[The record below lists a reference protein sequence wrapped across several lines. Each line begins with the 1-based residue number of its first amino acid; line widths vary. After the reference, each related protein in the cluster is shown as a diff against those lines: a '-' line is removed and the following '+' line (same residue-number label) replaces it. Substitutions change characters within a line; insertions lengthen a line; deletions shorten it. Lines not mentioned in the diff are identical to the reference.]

1 MRSFS
6 KMGLGAVS
14 ATTMATTTFPIVVVS
29 VLAASL
35 IAEFEI
41 SRAQLGLLIT
51 AFGLVGAL
59 FSPVCGR
66 LTDRFGAVRSTTLT
80 MIAGAITLVAIAFS
94 PTYAV
99 LIGAALLG
107 GFPNGWGNPSTN
119 ALIADN
125 VEVGS
130 RGVVTGV
137 KQSGVQAGIFLG
149 GLLLPVFAVWWN
161 WRVAVLIFLALPIG
175 GLLGMIGRKDTERE
189 RPHTT
194 VLTEGKLPTSIN
206 WIAAYGLMSGL
217 ATSAMIAFL
226 PLFAEED
233 QLWSE
238 TMAGLILAAVGF
250 TGIFSRIVWSRW
262 AERSLGHGRT
272 LRILAWMTTVTSVL
286 LGLASLGTFPSWV
299 LVPAAF
305 LFGAGAMA
313 WNAVGMVA
321 VMEIA
326 PTHLVGKGTGVVL
339 LGFLFGHAIGPPLMG
354 WSVDTF
360 GTYTLG
366 WLATGV
372 LMASSA
378 ALALRIPDGGRVAV
392 R

>member
-1 MRSFS
+1 MRSVS
-6 KMGLGAVS
+6 RLGLGVVS
-14 ATTMATTTFPIVVVS
+14 AATMATTTFPIVIFS

-35 IAEFEI
+35 ISEFEI
-41 SRAQLGLLIT
+41 SRAQLGLLVT

-59 FSPVCGR
+59 LSPICGR
-66 LTDRFGAVRSTTLT
+66 LTDRLGAVRSTTFT
-80 MIAGAITLVAIAFS
+80 MLAGGVTLIAIAFS

-125 VEVGS
+125 VAVGS

-137 KQSGVQAGIFLG
+137 KQSGVQVGIFLG
-149 GLLLPVFAVWWN
+149 GLLLPVFAVWWD
-161 WRVAVLIFLALPIG
+161 WRTAVLIFLALPLG
-175 GLLGMIGRKDTERE
+175 GLIGMIGRRDAERRE
-189 RPHTT
+189 PRTT
-194 VLTEGKLPTSIN
+194 VLAGGKLPSSIN
-206 WIAAYGLMSGL
+206 WIAAYGLVSGL

-238 TMAGLILAAVGF
+238 TMAGTILAAVGF

-262 AERSLGHGRT
+262 SERSLGHGRT
-272 LRILAWMTTVTSVL
+272 LRILAGMTTATSVL
-286 LGLASLGTFPSWV
+286 LALAGLGALPSWV

-326 PTHLVGKGTGVVL
+326 PAHLVGKGTGVVL
-339 LGFLFGHAIGPPLMG
+339 LGFLFGHAVGPPLMG
-354 WSVDTF
+354 WSVDAL
-360 GTYTLG
+360 GTYTPG

-372 LMASSA
+372 LMAISA

-392 R
+392 K

>member
-6 KMGLGAVS
+6 RMGLGAVS

-59 FSPVCGR
+59 LSPVCGR

-80 MIAGAITLVAIAFS
+80 MIAGAVTLVAIAFS

-149 GLLLPVFAVWWN
+149 GLLLPLFAVWWN
-161 WRVAVLIFLALPIG
+161 WRVAVLVFLAMPIG
-175 GLLGMIGRKDTERE
+175 GLLGMIGRKDTERD
-189 RPHTT
+189 RPRTT

-206 WIAAYGLMSGL
+206 WIAAYGLVSGL

-238 TMAGLILAAVGF
+238 TMAGTILAAVGF

-272 LRILAWMTTVTSVL
+272 LRILAWMTTLTSVL
-286 LGLASLGTFPSWV
+286 LALASLGAFPSWV

-339 LGFLFGHAIGPPLMG
+339 FGFLFGHAIGPPMMG

-372 LMASSA
+372 LMATSA
-378 ALALRIPDGGRVAV
+378 VLAFRIPDGGRVAV

>member
-286 LGLASLGTFPSWV
+286 LALASLGTFPSWV

>member
-59 FSPVCGR
+59 LSPVCGR

-80 MIAGAITLVAIAFS
+80 MIAGAVTLVAIAFS

-149 GLLLPVFAVWWN
+149 GLLLPLFAVWWN
-161 WRVAVLIFLALPIG
+161 WRVAVLVFLAMPIG
-175 GLLGMIGRKDTERE
+175 GLLGMIGRKDTERD
-189 RPHTT
+189 RPRTT

-206 WIAAYGLMSGL
+206 WIAAYGLVSGL

-238 TMAGLILAAVGF
+238 TMAGTILAAVGF
-250 TGIFSRIVWSRW
+250 TGIFSRIVWSRL

-272 LRILAWMTTVTSVL
+272 LRILAWMTTITSVL
-286 LGLASLGTFPSWV
+286 LALASLGTFPSWV

-339 LGFLFGHAIGPPLMG
+339 LGFLFGHAIGPPMMG
-354 WSVDTF
+354 WSVDTL

-372 LMASSA
+372 LMATSA
-378 ALALRIPDGGRVAV
+378 VLALRIPDGGRVAV

>member
-6 KMGLGAVS
+6 RSGLGAVS
-14 ATTMATTTFPIVVVS
+14 AATMATTTFPIVVFS

-35 IAEFEI
+35 ITEFEI
-41 SRAQLGLLIT
+41 SRAQLGLLVT

-59 FSPVCGR
+59 LSPVCGR
-66 LTDRFGAVRSTTLT
+66 LTDRFGAVRSTAIA
-80 MIAGAITLVAIAFS
+80 MAAGALTLVAIAFS

-99 LIGAALLG
+99 LIAAALLG

-125 VEVGS
+125 VALGS

-149 GLLLPVFAVWWN
+149 GLLLPLFAVWWN
-161 WRVAVLIFLALPIG
+161 WRVAVLIFVAMPVG
-175 GLLGMIGRKDTERE
+175 GLLGMIGRRDARRHQERS
-189 RPHTT
+189 TI
-194 VLTEGKLPTSIN
+194 LTEGRLPTSIY
-206 WIAAYGLMSGL
+206 WIAGYGLVSGL

-238 TMAGLILAAVGF
+238 TMAGTILAAVGF
-250 TGIFSRIVWSRW
+250 TGIFSRIIWSRW

-272 LRILAWMTTVTSVL
+272 LRILAWMTTTTSVL
-286 LGLASLGTFPSWV
+286 LALASLGAFPSWV

-326 PTHLVGKGTGVVL
+326 PAHLVGKGTGVVL
-339 LGFLFGHAIGPPLMG
+339 FGFLFGHAVGPPLMG
-354 WSVDTF
+354 LSVDAL
-360 GTYTLG
+360 GNYTVG

-372 LMASSA
+372 LMATSA
-378 ALALRIPDGGRVAV
+378 LLALRIPDRGRVAAH
-392 R
+392 

>member
-6 KMGLGAVS
+6 KMGLGVVS
-14 ATTMATTTFPIVVVS
+14 AATMATTTFPIVVVS
-29 VLAASL
+29 VLAAAL

-59 FSPVCGR
+59 LSPVCGR

-80 MIAGAITLVAIAFS
+80 MIAGAVTLVAIAFS

-206 WIAAYGLMSGL
+206 WIAAYGLVSGL

-238 TMAGLILAAVGF
+238 TMAGTILAAVGF

-286 LGLASLGTFPSWV
+286 LALASLGTFPSWV

-339 LGFLFGHAIGPPLMG
+339 LGFLFGHAIGPPMMG

-372 LMASSA
+372 LMATSA

>member
-59 FSPVCGR
+59 LSPVCGR

-80 MIAGAITLVAIAFS
+80 MIAGAVTLVAIAFS

-149 GLLLPVFAVWWN
+149 GLLLPLFAVWWN
-161 WRVAVLIFLALPIG
+161 WRVAVLIFLAMPIG
-175 GLLGMIGRKDTERE
+175 GLLGMIGRKDTERD
-189 RPHTT
+189 RPRTT

-206 WIAAYGLMSGL
+206 WIAAYGLVSGL

-238 TMAGLILAAVGF
+238 TMAGTILAAVGF

-286 LGLASLGTFPSWV
+286 LALASLGTFPSWV

-339 LGFLFGHAIGPPLMG
+339 LGFLFGHAIGPPMMG
-354 WSVDTF
+354 WSVDTL

-372 LMASSA
+372 LMATSA
-378 ALALRIPDGGRVAV
+378 VLALRIPDGGRVAV

>member
-6 KMGLGAVS
+6 RSGLGAVS
-14 ATTMATTTFPIVVVS
+14 AATMATTTFPIVVFS

-35 IAEFEI
+35 ITEFEI
-41 SRAQLGLLIT
+41 SRAQLGLLVT

-59 FSPVCGR
+59 LSPVCGR
-66 LTDRFGAVRSTTLT
+66 LTDRFGAVRSTAFA
-80 MIAGAITLVAIAFS
+80 MAAGALTLVAIAFS

-99 LIGAALLG
+99 LIAAALLG

-125 VEVGS
+125 VALGS

-149 GLLLPVFAVWWN
+149 GLLLPLFAVWWN
-161 WRVAVLIFLALPIG
+161 WRVAVLIFVAMPVG
-175 GLLGMIGRKDTERE
+175 GLLGMIGRRDARRHQERS
-189 RPHTT
+189 TI
-194 VLTEGKLPTSIN
+194 LTEGRLPTSIY
-206 WIAAYGLMSGL
+206 WIAGYGLVSGL

-238 TMAGLILAAVGF
+238 TMAGTILAAVGF
-250 TGIFSRIVWSRW
+250 TGIFSRIIWSRW

-272 LRILAWMTTVTSVL
+272 LRILAWMTTTTSVL
-286 LGLASLGTFPSWV
+286 LALASLGAFPSWV

-326 PTHLVGKGTGVVL
+326 PAHLVGKGTGVVL
-339 LGFLFGHAIGPPLMG
+339 FGFLFGHAVGPPLMG
-354 WSVDTF
+354 LSVDAL
-360 GTYTLG
+360 GNYTVG

-372 LMASSA
+372 LMATSA
-378 ALALRIPDGGRVAV
+378 LLALRIPDRGRVAAH
-392 R
+392 

>member
-59 FSPVCGR
+59 LSPVCGR

-80 MIAGAITLVAIAFS
+80 MIAGAVTLVAIAFS

-107 GFPNGWGNPSTN
+107 GFPNAWGNPSTN

-149 GLLLPVFAVWWN
+149 GLLLPLFAVWWN
-161 WRVAVLIFLALPIG
+161 WRVAVLIFLAMPIG
-175 GLLGMIGRKDTERE
+175 GLLGMIGRKDTERD
-189 RPHTT
+189 RPRTT

-206 WIAAYGLMSGL
+206 WIAAYGLVSGL
-217 ATSAMIAFL
+217 ATSALIAFL

-238 TMAGLILAAVGF
+238 TMAGTILAAVGF
-250 TGIFSRIVWSRW
+250 TGIFSRIVWSRL

-272 LRILAWMTTVTSVL
+272 LRILAWMTTITSVL
-286 LGLASLGTFPSWV
+286 LALASLGAFPSWV

-339 LGFLFGHAIGPPLMG
+339 LGFLFGHAIGPPMMG
-354 WSVDTF
+354 WSVDTL

-372 LMASSA
+372 LMATSA
-378 ALALRIPDGGRVAV
+378 VLALRIPDGGRVAV

>member
-1 MRSFS
+1 
-6 KMGLGAVS
+6 
-14 ATTMATTTFPIVVVS
+14 MATTTFPIVVVS

-59 FSPVCGR
+59 LSPVCGR

-80 MIAGAITLVAIAFS
+80 MIAGAVTLVAIAFS

-107 GFPNGWGNPSTN
+107 GFPNAWGNPSTN

-149 GLLLPVFAVWWN
+149 GLLLPLFAVWWN
-161 WRVAVLIFLALPIG
+161 WRVAVLIFIAMPIG
-175 GLLGMIGRKDTERE
+175 GLLGMIGRKDTERD
-189 RPHTT
+189 RPRTT

-206 WIAAYGLMSGL
+206 WIAAYGLVSGL

-238 TMAGLILAAVGF
+238 TMAGTILAAVGF
-250 TGIFSRIVWSRW
+250 TGIFSRIVWSRL

-272 LRILAWMTTVTSVL
+272 LRILAWMTTITSVL
-286 LGLASLGTFPSWV
+286 LALASLGEFPSWV

-339 LGFLFGHAIGPPLMG
+339 LGFLFGHAIGPPMMG
-354 WSVDTF
+354 WSVDTL

-372 LMASSA
+372 LMATSA
-378 ALALRIPDGGRVAV
+378 VLALRIPDGGRVAV

>member
-14 ATTMATTTFPIVVVS
+14 ATTMATTTFPIVIVS

-41 SRAQLGLLIT
+41 SRAQLGLLVT

-59 FSPVCGR
+59 LSPVCGR

-80 MIAGAITLVAIAFS
+80 MIAGAVTLVAVAFS

-149 GLLLPVFAVWWN
+149 GLLLPIFAVWWN
-161 WRVAVLIFLALPIG
+161 WRVAVLIFIAMPIG
-175 GLLGMIGRKDTERE
+175 GLLGMIGRKDTERD
-189 RPHTT
+189 RPRTT

-206 WIAAYGLMSGL
+206 WIAAYGMVSGL
-217 ATSAMIAFL
+217 ATSALIAFL

-238 TMAGLILAAVGF
+238 TMAGIILAAVGF
-250 TGIFSRIVWSRW
+250 TGIFSRIIWSRW
-262 AERSLGHGRT
+262 AEQSLGHGRT

-286 LGLASLGTFPSWV
+286 LALASLGTFPSWV

-339 LGFLFGHAIGPPLMG
+339 LGFLFGHAIGPPMMG

-372 LMASSA
+372 LMATSA
-378 ALALRIPDGGRVAV
+378 LLALRIPDGGRVAV

>member
-1 MRSFS
+1 
-6 KMGLGAVS
+6 
-14 ATTMATTTFPIVVVS
+14 
-29 VLAASL
+29 
-35 IAEFEI
+35 
-41 SRAQLGLLIT
+41 
-51 AFGLVGAL
+51 VGAL
-59 FSPVCGR
+59 LSPVCGR

-80 MIAGAITLVAIAFS
+80 MIAGAVTLVAVAFS

-149 GLLLPVFAVWWN
+149 GLLLPIFAVWWN
-161 WRVAVLIFLALPIG
+161 WRVAVLIFIAMPIG
-175 GLLGMIGRKDTERE
+175 GLLGMIGRKDTERD
-189 RPHTT
+189 RPRTT

-206 WIAAYGLMSGL
+206 WIAAYGMVSGL
-217 ATSAMIAFL
+217 ATSALIAFL

-238 TMAGLILAAVGF
+238 TMAGIILAAVGF
-250 TGIFSRIVWSRW
+250 TGIFSRIIWSRW
-262 AERSLGHGRT
+262 AEQSLGHGRT

-286 LGLASLGTFPSWV
+286 LALASLGTFPSWV

-339 LGFLFGHAIGPPLMG
+339 LGFLFGHAIGPPMMG

-372 LMASSA
+372 LMATSA
-378 ALALRIPDGGRVAV
+378 LLALRIPDGGRVAV

>member
-29 VLAASL
+29 VLAAAL

-59 FSPVCGR
+59 LSPVCGR

-80 MIAGAITLVAIAFS
+80 MIAGAVTLVAIAFS

-206 WIAAYGLMSGL
+206 WIAAYGLVSGL

-238 TMAGLILAAVGF
+238 TMAGTILAAVGF

-286 LGLASLGTFPSWV
+286 LALASLGTFPSWV

-339 LGFLFGHAIGPPLMG
+339 LGFLFGHAIGPPMMG

-372 LMASSA
+372 LMATSA

>member
-6 KMGLGAVS
+6 RSGLGAVS
-14 ATTMATTTFPIVVVS
+14 AATMATTTFPIVVFS

-35 IAEFEI
+35 ITEFEI
-41 SRAQLGLLIT
+41 SRAQLGLLVT

-59 FSPVCGR
+59 LSPVCGR
-66 LTDRFGAVRSTTLT
+66 LTDRFGAVRSTAFA
-80 MIAGAITLVAIAFS
+80 MAAGALTLVAIAFS

-99 LIGAALLG
+99 LIAAALLG

-125 VEVGS
+125 VALGS

-149 GLLLPVFAVWWN
+149 GLLLPLFAVWWN
-161 WRVAVLIFLALPIG
+161 WRVAVLIFVAMPVG
-175 GLLGMIGRKDTERE
+175 GLLGMIGRRDARRHQERS
-189 RPHTT
+189 TI
-194 VLTEGKLPTSIN
+194 LTEGRLPTSIY
-206 WIAAYGLMSGL
+206 WIAGYGLVSGL

-238 TMAGLILAAVGF
+238 TMVGTILAAVGF
-250 TGIFSRIVWSRW
+250 TGIFSRIIWSRW

-272 LRILAWMTTVTSVL
+272 LRILAWMTTTTSVL
-286 LGLASLGTFPSWV
+286 LALASLGAFPSWV

-326 PTHLVGKGTGVVL
+326 PAHLVGKGTGVVL
-339 LGFLFGHAIGPPLMG
+339 FGFLFGHAVGPPLMG
-354 WSVDTF
+354 LSVDAL
-360 GTYTLG
+360 GNYTVG

-372 LMASSA
+372 LMATSA
-378 ALALRIPDGGRVAV
+378 LLALRIPDRGRVAAH
-392 R
+392 